1 MKQQA
6 QVVVIG
12 GGVVGASVLY
22 HLTLA
27 GWTDVM
33 MVERRE
39 LTHGSTWHSAGG
51 MHTLNGDPNVAA
63 LQRYTVDLYKTIE
76 AESGRDCG
84 IHLTGG
90 LVLADSPER
99 MDFLRMAHARGRY
112 LGMETELI
120 SPAEAHEMVPFL
132 DPQYFVGA
140 MVDQH
145 EGHVDPSGVTH
156 AYAECARQRG
166 AEINKYTWVHDITRA
181 ADGTWDLHVHD
192 TRPNQTG
199 DGDLGV
205 INCEHF
211 VNAGG
216 LWAREVGR
224 MTGLELPILAMEH
237 MYLITE
243 EVPQLAQWREQSS
256 LRGFHVMD
264 MGGEIYMR
272 EEGNSLLLGTYEKGG
287 VPWAPH
293 ATDWNFGAQLLTP
306 DLERIGENLDVGFQH
321 FPIFNEVG
329 IKDTINGPFTF
340 APDGNPLIGPVAG
353 QPGHWLA
360 CGVMAGL
367 SQGGGVGLSMA
378 NWMTEGDPGFDVW
391 GMDNARF
398 GDWATPRY
406 TNSKVRENYGRR
418 FSITFPNEELPAA
431 RDHIQ
436 SPIHDR
442 LSAHNAVWGA
452 SYGLEV
458 PLWFQ
463 RAGEE
468 PIEDVTFR
476 RSNAFEMVAEE
487 VAAVRSSVGLYEATG
502 YAKYEIG
509 GAGAREWL
517 DGLLANTI
525 PQPGRLALTPMLNA
539 QGKIIGDFTVGC
551 LANGLGEERF
561 MIFGS
566 GPAQRYHERW
576 FRHHLS
582 ATPVTS
588 GTGTNVTV
596 TSVPVPDVTLR
607 VCGPELT
614 GLSIAGPNAR
624 AVLDGLTDFDVSNAA
639 FGFLDLRDTWVGS
652 VPCMVGRVTFTGDL
666 GYEIWC
672 AAGYQQQ
679 LFDALMEAGAEY
691 GIRPF
696 GGRALDSLRLD
707 KAWGSW
713 GTEYRPIY
721 DPYEANMGWMV
732 KLGEAKGDFIGRD
745 AAAAAKQAGPA
756 RRLVSFELAVDAGGR
771 ADEAGAGAGTA
782 GDGDEP
788 ADCIGN
794 EPIWHHGPDG
804 NVVVGWVTSGGYA
817 HHSEMSVAMGYV
829 PAEIA
834 ASEGPW
840 QIEVVGVMRPARMLT
855 EAPFDPTGS
864 RLRS

>member
-1 MKQQA
+1 MKTQA

-63 LQRYTVDLYKTIE
+63 LQRYTVELYEKIQ

-120 SPAEAHEMVPFL
+120 SAAEAHDLVPFL
-132 DPQYFVGA
+132 DPQCFVGA
-140 MVDQH
+140 MFDQH

-156 AYAECARQRG
+156 AYAQCAQQRG

-192 TRPNQTG
+192 TRPNQG
-199 DGDLGV
+199 GANEDLGV

-216 LWAREVGR
+216 LWAREIGR

-243 EVPQLAQWREQSS
+243 PVPELAEWRAQSS

-264 MGGEIYMR
+264 LGGEIYMR
-272 EEGNSLLLGTYEKGG
+272 EEGDSLLLGTYERNG
-287 VPWAPH
+287 VPWAPQQ
-293 ATDWNFGAQLLTP
+293 TDWNFGAQLLTP
-306 DLERIGENLDVGFQH
+306 DLERIGDNLEVGFRH
-321 FPIFNEVG
+321 FPVFNDVG

-340 APDGNPLIGPVAG
+340 APDGNPLIGPVKG

-431 RDHIQ
+431 RNHLQ

-442 LSAHNAVWGA
+442 LTAHNAVWGA

-458 PLWFQ
+458 ALWFQ
-463 RAGEE
+463 REGLPAEE
-468 PIEDVTFR
+468 TVTFR
-476 RSNAFEMVAEE
+476 RSNAFELVAEE
-487 VAAVRSSVGLYEATG
+487 VAAVRSAVGMFETTG
-502 YAKYEIG
+502 YAKYEVN

-517 DGLLANTI
+517 DGLLTNTI
-525 PQPGRLALTPMLNA
+525 PAPGRLALTPMLNR

-551 LANGLGEERF
+551 LADGLGEERF

-566 GPAQRYHERW
+566 GPAQQYHERW
-576 FRHHLS
+576 FRQEL
-582 ATPVTS
+582 VTS
-588 GTGTNVTV
+588 GSGTNVTRTV
-596 TSVPVPDVTLR
+596 TSGSGAEVTLR

-624 AVLDGLTDFDVSNAA
+624 AVLDGLTDFDVSNEA
-639 FGFLDLRDTWVGS
+639 FGFLDFRQTWVGS

-672 AAGYQQQ
+672 AASYQQQ
-679 LFDALMEAGAEY
+679 LFDALVEAGEEH
-691 GIRPF
+691 GMRLF

-707 KAWGSW
+707 KTWGSW

-721 DPYEANMGWMV
+721 DPYEANIGWMV
-732 KLGEAKGDFIGRD
+732 KLDKRDFIGRD
-745 AAAAAKQAGPA
+745 AAAAAKEIGPA
-756 RRLVSFELAVDAGGR
+756 RKLVAFEI
-771 ADEAGAGAGTA
+771 AGAADT
-782 GDGDEP
+782 DSEP

-794 EPIWHHGPDG
+794 EPIWHDG
-804 NVVVGWVTSGGYA
+804 AVVGWVTSGGFA
-817 HHSEMSVAMGYV
+817 HHSRASIALGYV
-829 PAEIA
+829 PTEHA
-834 ASEGPW
+834 ASDGTWE
-840 QIEVVGVMRPARMLT
+840 IEVVGVMRSARLLT
-855 EAPFDPTGS
+855 EAPFDPTGA
-864 RLRS
+864 RMRA

>member
-1 MKQQA
+1 MKTQA

-63 LQRYTVDLYKTIE
+63 LQRYTVELYDKIQ

-84 IHLTGG
+84 IHMTGG
-90 LVLADSPER
+90 LQLADTPER
-99 MDFLRMAHARGRY
+99 MDYLRMAHARGRY
-112 LGMETELI
+112 LGMETELV
-120 SPAEAHEMVPFL
+120 SPKEAHELVPFL
-132 DPQYFVGA
+132 DPKYFVGA
-140 MVDQH
+140 MYDKH

-156 AYAECARQRG
+156 AYAECAQQRG
-166 AEINKYTWVHDITRA
+166 AEINKYVWVHDITRA

-192 TRPNQTG
+192 TRQNQ
-199 DGDLGV
+199 DLGI

-243 EVPQLAQWREQSS
+243 EVPQLEEWRQSS
-256 LRGFHVMD
+256 KMPGFHVVD
-264 MGGEIYMR
+264 LGGEIYMR
-272 EEGNSLLLGTYEKGG
+272 EEGNSLLLGTYERKG

-293 ATDWNFGAQLLTP
+293 HTDWNFGAQLLTP
-306 DLERIGENLDVGFQH
+306 DLERIGENLEVGFNH
-321 FPIFNEVG
+321 FPIFQEIG

-340 APDGNPLIGPVAG
+340 APDGNPLIGPVKG

-406 TNSKVRENYGRR
+406 TNAKVRENYGRR
-418 FSITFPNEELPAA
+418 FRITFPNEELPDA
-431 RDHIQ
+431 REHMK

-442 LSAHNAVWGA
+442 LDAHNAVWGA

-458 PLWFQ
+458 ALWFQ
-463 RAGEE
+463 TDGKAEE
-468 PIEDVTFR
+468 TVTFR
-476 RSNAFEMVAEE
+476 RSNAFDVVAEE
-487 VAAVRSSVGLYEATG
+487 VAAVRNGVGMFETTG
-502 YAKYEIG
+502 YAKYEVTG
-509 GAGAREWL
+509 TGARAWL
-517 DGLLANTI
+517 DGLLTNNI
-525 PQPGRLALTPMLNA
+525 PAAGRLALTPMLNH

-551 LANGLGEERF
+551 LADALGDERF

-566 GPAQRYHERW
+566 GAAQQYHERW
-576 FRHHLS
+576 FREQLR
-582 ATPVTS
+582 ATS
-588 GTGTNVTV
+588 GAGTGAGA
-596 TSVPVPDVTLR
+596 DVSLR
-607 VCGPELT
+607 VCGNELT
-614 GLSIAGPNAR
+614 GLSLAGPSAR
-624 AVLDGLTDFDVSNAA
+624 TVLDELTDFDVSNEE
-639 FGFLDLRDTWVGS
+639 FGFLDFRQTWVGS

-672 AAGYQQQ
+672 AASFQQQ
-679 LFDALMEAGAEY
+679 LFDTLSEAG
-691 GIRPF
+691 RPHGMRLF
-696 GGRALDSLRLD
+696 GLRALDSMRLD
-707 KAWGSW
+707 KGWGSW

-721 DPYEANMGWMV
+721 NPYEANMGWMV
-732 KLGEAKGDFIGRD
+732 RLGDQAKGDFVGRG
-745 AAAAAKQAGPA
+745 AAAAAKEAGPQ
-756 RRLVSFELAVDAGGR
+756 RKLVLFEMDAGTG
-771 ADEAGAGAGTA
+771 DEA
-782 GDGDEP
+782 

-794 EPIWHHGPDG
+794 EPIWHNGPDG
-804 NVVVGWVTSGGYA
+804 NTVVGWVTSGGYA
-817 HHSEMSVAMGYV
+817 HHSAKSIAMGYV
-829 PAEIA
+829 PTEH
-834 ASEGPW
+834 ASSDGRWE
-840 QIEVVGVMRPARMLT
+840 IEVVGVMRSATRL
-855 EAPFDPTGS
+855 EKAPFDPSGS
-864 RLRS
+864 RMRS

>member
-1 MKQQA
+1 MKTQA

-63 LQRYTVDLYKTIE
+63 LQRYTVELYDKIQ

-84 IHLTGG
+84 IHMTGG
-90 LVLADSPER
+90 LQLADTPER
-99 MDFLRMAHARGRY
+99 MDYLRMAHARGRY
-112 LGMETELI
+112 LGMETELV
-120 SPAEAHEMVPFL
+120 SPAEAHELVPFL
-132 DPQYFVGA
+132 DPKYFVGA
-140 MVDQH
+140 MYDKH

-156 AYAECARQRG
+156 AYAECAQQRG
-166 AEINKYTWVHDITRA
+166 AEINKYVWVHAITRA
-181 ADGTWDLHVHD
+181 ADGSSDLHVHD
-192 TRPNQTG
+192 TRKNE
-199 DGDLGV
+199 DLGI

-237 MYLITE
+237 MYVITE
-243 EVPQLAQWREQSS
+243 EVPQLTELRQSS
-256 LRGFHVMD
+256 KMTGFHVVD
-264 MGGEIYMR
+264 LGGEIYLR
-272 EEGNSLLLGTYEKGG
+272 EEGNSLLLGTYERKG

-293 ATDWNFGAQLLTP
+293 QTDWNFGAQLLTP
-306 DLERIGENLDVGFQH
+306 DLERIGENLEVGFNH
-321 FPIFNEVG
+321 FPIFQEIG

-340 APDGNPLIGPVAG
+340 APDGNPLIGPVKG

-418 FSITFPNEELPAA
+418 FRITFPNEELPDA
-431 RDHIQ
+431 REHMK

-442 LSAHNAVWGA
+442 LDSHNAVWGA

-458 PLWFQ
+458 ALWFQ
-463 RAGEE
+463 TQGKAEE
-468 PIEDVTFR
+468 TVTFR
-476 RSNAFEMVAEE
+476 RSNAFDVVAEE
-487 VAAVRSSVGLYEATG
+487 VAAVRNGVGMFETTG
-502 YAKYEIG
+502 YAKYEVAG
-509 GAGAREWL
+509 TGARAWL
-517 DGLLANTI
+517 DGLLTNNI
-525 PQPGRLALTPMLNA
+525 PAAGRLALTPMLNH

-551 LANGLGEERF
+551 LADALGDERF

-566 GPAQRYHERW
+566 GAAQQYHERW
-576 FRHHLS
+576 FREQLR
-582 ATPVTS
+582 ATS
-588 GTGTNVTV
+588 GAVAGAGARATGD
-596 TSVPVPDVTLR
+596 DVSLR
-607 VCGPELT
+607 VCGNELT

-624 AVLDGLTDFDVSNAA
+624 EVLDELTDFDVGNDE
-639 FGFLDLRDTWVGS
+639 FGFLDFRQTWVGS

-672 AAGYQQQ
+672 AASFQQQ
-679 LFDALMEAGAEY
+679 LFDTLAEAG
-691 GIRPF
+691 RPYDMRLF
-696 GGRALDSLRLD
+696 GLRALDSMRLD
-707 KAWGSW
+707 KGWGSW

-721 DPYEANMGWMV
+721 NPYEANMGWMV
-732 KLGEAKGDFIGRD
+732 RLGDPAKGDFVGRD
-745 AAAAAKQAGPA
+745 AAAAAKAAGPQ
-756 RRLVSFELAVDAGGR
+756 RKLVLFEMDAGTG
-771 ADEAGAGAGTA
+771 DEA
-782 GDGDEP
+782 

-794 EPIWHHGPDG
+794 EPIWHDGPDG
-804 NVVVGWVTSGGYA
+804 NTVVGWVTSGGYA
-817 HHSEMSVAMGYV
+817 HHSEKSIAMGYV
-829 PAEIA
+829 PVEHAG
-834 ASEGPW
+834 SDGPW
-840 QIEVVGVMRPARMLT
+840 EIEVVGVMRSATRLT
-855 EAPFDPTGS
+855 EAPFDPSGS
-864 RLRS
+864 RMRS

>member
-1 MKQQA
+1 MKTQA

-63 LQRYTVDLYKTIE
+63 LQRYTVELYDKIQ

-84 IHLTGG
+84 IHMTGG
-90 LVLADSPER
+90 LQLADTPER
-99 MDFLRMAHARGRY
+99 MDYLRMAHARGRY
-112 LGMETELI
+112 LGMETELV
-120 SPAEAHEMVPFL
+120 SPKEAHELVPFL
-132 DPQYFVGA
+132 DPKYFVGA
-140 MVDQH
+140 MYDKH

-156 AYAECARQRG
+156 AFAECAQQRG
-166 AEINKYTWVHDITRA
+166 AEINKYVWVHDITRA

-192 TRPNQTG
+192 TRQNQ
-199 DGDLGV
+199 DLGI

-243 EVPQLAQWREQSS
+243 EVPQLEEWRQSS
-256 LRGFHVMD
+256 KMPGFHVVD
-264 MGGEIYMR
+264 LGGEIYMR
-272 EEGNSLLLGTYEKGG
+272 EEGNSLLLGTYERKG

-293 ATDWNFGAQLLTP
+293 QTDWNFGAQLLTP
-306 DLERIGENLDVGFQH
+306 DLERIGDNLEVGFNH
-321 FPIFNEVG
+321 FPIFQEIG

-340 APDGNPLIGPVAG
+340 APDGNPLIGPVKG

-418 FSITFPNEELPAA
+418 FRITFPNEELPGA
-431 RDHIQ
+431 REHMQ
-436 SPIHDR
+436 SPIYDR
-442 LSAHNAVWGA
+442 LDSHNAVWGA

-458 PLWFQ
+458 ALWFQ
-463 RAGEE
+463 TEGKAEE
-468 PIEDVTFR
+468 TVTFR
-476 RSNAFEMVAEE
+476 RSNAFDVVAEE
-487 VAAVRSSVGLYEATG
+487 VAAVRNGVGMFEATG
-502 YAKYEIG
+502 YAKYEVTG
-509 GAGAREWL
+509 TGARAWL
-517 DGLLANTI
+517 DGLFTNNI
-525 PQPGRLALTPMLNA
+525 PPAGRLALTPMLNH

-551 LANGLGEERF
+551 LTDALGDERF

-566 GPAQRYHERW
+566 GAAQQYHERW
-576 FRHHLS
+576 FREQLRVVS
-582 ATPVTS
+582 PA
-588 GTGTNVTV
+588 GG
-596 TSVPVPDVTLR
+596 DVSLR
-607 VCGPELT
+607 VCGNELT

-624 AVLDGLTDFDVSNAA
+624 AVLDELTDFDVSNDE
-639 FGFLDLRDTWVGS
+639 FGFLDFRQTWVGS

-672 AAGYQQQ
+672 AASFQQQ
-679 LFDALMEAGAEY
+679 LFDTLFEAG
-691 GIRPF
+691 RPHGMRLF
-696 GGRALDSLRLD
+696 GLRALDSMRLD
-707 KAWGSW
+707 KGWGSW

-732 KLGEAKGDFIGRD
+732 RLGDEAKGDFVGRD
-745 AAAAAKQAGPA
+745 AAEAAKQAGPK
-756 RRLVSFELAVDAGGR
+756 RKLVLFEMDAG
-771 ADEAGAGAGTA
+771 T
-782 GDGDEP
+782 GDDA

-794 EPIWHHGPDG
+794 EPIWHNGPDG
-804 NVVVGWVTSGGYA
+804 NTVVGWVTSGGYA
-817 HHSEMSVAMGYV
+817 HHSEKSIAMGYV
-829 PAEIA
+829 PAVHA
-834 ASEGPW
+834 TSDGPW
-840 QIEVVGVMRPARMLT
+840 EIEVVGVMRSATRLT
-855 EAPFDPTGS
+855 EAPFDPSGA
-864 RLRS
+864 RMRS

>member
-1 MKQQA
+1 MKTQA

-63 LQRYTVDLYKTIE
+63 LQRYTVELYDKIQ

-84 IHLTGG
+84 IHMTGG
-90 LVLADSPER
+90 LQLADTPER
-99 MDFLRMAHARGRY
+99 MDYLRMAHARGRY
-112 LGMETELI
+112 LGMETELV
-120 SPAEAHEMVPFL
+120 SPKEAHELVPFL
-132 DPQYFVGA
+132 DPKYFVGA
-140 MVDQH
+140 MYDKH

-156 AYAECARQRG
+156 AYAECAQQRG
-166 AEINKYTWVHDITRA
+166 AEINKYVWVHDITRA

-192 TRPNQTG
+192 TRQNQ
-199 DGDLGV
+199 DLGI

-243 EVPQLAQWREQSS
+243 EVPQLEEWRQSS
-256 LRGFHVMD
+256 KMSGFHVVD
-264 MGGEIYMR
+264 LGGEMYMR
-272 EEGNSLLLGTYEKGG
+272 EEGNSLLLGTYERKG

-293 ATDWNFGAQLLTP
+293 QTDWSFGAQLLTP
-306 DLERIGENLDVGFQH
+306 DLERIGENLEVGFNH
-321 FPIFNEVG
+321 FPIFQEIG

-340 APDGNPLIGPVAG
+340 APDGNPLIGPVKG

-378 NWMTEGDPGFDVW
+378 NWMTEGDPGFDIW

-418 FSITFPNEELPAA
+418 FRITFPNEELPDA
-431 RDHIQ
+431 REHMQ

-442 LSAHNAVWGA
+442 LESHNAVWGA

-458 PLWFQ
+458 ALWFQ
-463 RAGEE
+463 THGKAEE
-468 PIEDVTFR
+468 NVTFR
-476 RSNAFEMVAEE
+476 RSNAFDVVAEE
-487 VAAVRSSVGLYEATG
+487 VAAVRNGVGIFETTG
-502 YAKYEIG
+502 YAKYEVTG
-509 GAGAREWL
+509 NGARAWL
-517 DGLLANTI
+517 DGLLTNNI
-525 PQPGRLALTPMLNA
+525 PPAGRLALTPMLNH

-551 LANGLGEERF
+551 LTDALGDERF

-566 GPAQRYHERW
+566 GAAQQYHERW
-576 FRHHLS
+576 FREQLRVGS
-582 ATPVTS
+582 PA
-588 GTGTNVTV
+588 GG
-596 TSVPVPDVTLR
+596 DVSLR
-607 VCGPELT
+607 VCGNELT

-624 AVLDGLTDFDVSNAA
+624 VVLDELTDFDVSNDE
-639 FGFLDLRDTWVGS
+639 FGFLDFRQTWVGS

-672 AAGYQQQ
+672 AASFQQQ
-679 LFDALMEAGAEY
+679 LFDTLSEAG
-691 GIRPF
+691 RPHRMRLF
-696 GGRALDSLRLD
+696 GLRALDSMRLD
-707 KAWGSW
+707 KGWGSW

-732 KLGEAKGDFIGRD
+732 RLGDESKSDFVGRN
-745 AAAAAKQAGPA
+745 AAEAAKQAGPK
-756 RRLVSFELAVDAGGR
+756 RKLVLFEMDAGTG
-771 ADEAGAGAGTA
+771 DEA
-782 GDGDEP
+782 

-794 EPIWHHGPDG
+794 EPIWHNGPDG
-804 NVVVGWVTSGGYA
+804 NAVVGWVTSGGYA
-817 HHSEMSVAMGYV
+817 HHSEKSIAMGYV
-829 PAEIA
+829 PAVHA
-834 ASEGPW
+834 TSDGPW
-840 QIEVVGVMRPARMLT
+840 EIEVLGVMRSATRLT
-855 EAPFDPTGS
+855 EAPFDPSGA
-864 RLRS
+864 RMRS

>member
-1 MKQQA
+1 MKTQA

-63 LQRYTVDLYKTIE
+63 LQRYTVELYDKIQ

-84 IHLTGG
+84 IHMTGG
-90 LVLADSPER
+90 LQLADTPER
-99 MDFLRMAHARGRY
+99 MDYLRMAHARGRY
-112 LGMETELI
+112 LGMETELV
-120 SPAEAHEMVPFL
+120 SPKEAHELVPFL
-132 DPQYFVGA
+132 DPKYFVGA
-140 MVDQH
+140 MYDKH

-156 AYAECARQRG
+156 AYAECAQQRG
-166 AEINKYTWVHDITRA
+166 AEINKYVWVHDITRA

-192 TRPNQTG
+192 TRQNQ
-199 DGDLGV
+199 DLGI

-211 VNAGG
+211 VNARG

-243 EVPQLAQWREQSS
+243 EVPQLEEWRQSS
-256 LRGFHVMD
+256 KMPGFHVVD
-264 MGGEIYMR
+264 LGGEIYMR
-272 EEGNSLLLGTYEKGG
+272 EEGNSLLLGTYERKG

-293 ATDWNFGAQLLTP
+293 QTDWNFGAQLLTP
-306 DLERIGENLDVGFQH
+306 DLERIGENLEVGFNH
-321 FPIFNEVG
+321 FPIFQEIG

-340 APDGNPLIGPVAG
+340 APDGNPLIGPVKG

-418 FSITFPNEELPAA
+418 FRITFPNEELPDA
-431 RDHIQ
+431 REHMQ

-442 LSAHNAVWGA
+442 LDSHNAVWGA

-458 PLWFQ
+458 ALWFQ
-463 RAGEE
+463 THGKAEE
-468 PIEDVTFR
+468 TVTFR
-476 RSNAFEMVAEE
+476 RSNAFDVVADE
-487 VAAVRSSVGLYEATG
+487 VAAVRNGVGMFETTG
-502 YAKYEIG
+502 YAKYEVT
-509 GAGAREWL
+509 GAGARAWL
-517 DGLLANTI
+517 DGLLTNNI
-525 PQPGRLALTPMLNA
+525 PPASRLALTPMLNH

-551 LANGLGEERF
+551 LTDALGDERF
-561 MIFGS
+561 LIFGS
-566 GPAQRYHERW
+566 GAAQQYHERW
-576 FRHHLS
+576 FREQLRVAS
-582 ATPVTS
+582 PA
-588 GTGTNVTV
+588 GG
-596 TSVPVPDVTLR
+596 DVSLR
-607 VCGPELT
+607 VCGNELT

-624 AVLDGLTDFDVSNAA
+624 VVLDELTDFDVGNDE
-639 FGFLDLRDTWVGS
+639 FGFLDFRQTWVGS

-672 AAGYQQQ
+672 AASFQQQ
-679 LFDALMEAGAEY
+679 LFDTLSEAG
-691 GIRPF
+691 RPHGMRLF
-696 GGRALDSLRLD
+696 GLRALDSMRLD
-707 KAWGSW
+707 KGWGSW

-732 KLGEAKGDFIGRD
+732 RLSDEAKGDFVGRD
-745 AAAAAKQAGPA
+745 AAEAAKQAGPK
-756 RRLVSFELAVDAGGR
+756 RKLVLFEMDAGTG
-771 ADEAGAGAGTA
+771 DEA
-782 GDGDEP
+782 

-794 EPIWHHGPDG
+794 EPIWHNGPDG
-804 NVVVGWVTSGGYA
+804 NTVVGWVTSGGYA
-817 HHSEMSVAMGYV
+817 HHSEKSIAMGYV
-829 PAEIA
+829 PAVHA
-834 ASEGPW
+834 TSDGPW
-840 QIEVVGVMRPARMLT
+840 EIEVVGVMRSATRLT
-855 EAPFDPTGS
+855 EAPFDPSGA
-864 RLRS
+864 RMRS

>member
-1 MKQQA
+1 MKTQA

-63 LQRYTVDLYKTIE
+63 LQRYTVELYDKIQ

-84 IHLTGG
+84 IHMTGG
-90 LVLADSPER
+90 LQLADTPER
-99 MDFLRMAHARGRY
+99 MDYLRMAHARGRY
-112 LGMETELI
+112 LGMETELV
-120 SPAEAHEMVPFL
+120 SPKEAHELVPFL
-132 DPQYFVGA
+132 DPKYFVGA
-140 MVDQH
+140 MYDKH

-156 AYAECARQRG
+156 AYAECAQQRG
-166 AEINKYTWVHDITRA
+166 AEINKYVWVHDITRA

-192 TRPNQTG
+192 TRQNQ
-199 DGDLGV
+199 DLGI

-243 EVPQLAQWREQSS
+243 EVPQLEEWRQSS
-256 LRGFHVMD
+256 KMSGFHVVD
-264 MGGEIYMR
+264 LGGEMYMR
-272 EEGNSLLLGTYEKGG
+272 EEGNSLLLGTYERKG

-293 ATDWNFGAQLLTP
+293 QTDWSFGAQLLTP
-306 DLERIGENLDVGFQH
+306 DLERIGENLEVGFNH
-321 FPIFNEVG
+321 FPIFQEIG

-340 APDGNPLIGPVAG
+340 APDGNPLIGPVKG

-378 NWMTEGDPGFDVW
+378 NWMTEGDPGFDIW

-418 FSITFPNEELPAA
+418 FRITFPNEELPDA
-431 RDHIQ
+431 REHMQ

-442 LSAHNAVWGA
+442 LESHNAVWGA

-458 PLWFQ
+458 ALWFQ
-463 RAGEE
+463 THGKAEE
-468 PIEDVTFR
+468 NVTFR
-476 RSNAFEMVAEE
+476 RSNAFDVVAEE
-487 VAAVRSSVGLYEATG
+487 VAAVRNGVGIFETTG
-502 YAKYEIG
+502 YAKYEVTG
-509 GAGAREWL
+509 TGARAWL
-517 DGLLANTI
+517 DGLLTNNI
-525 PQPGRLALTPMLNA
+525 PPAGRLALTPMLNH

-551 LANGLGEERF
+551 LTDALGDERF

-566 GPAQRYHERW
+566 GAAQQYHERW
-576 FRHHLS
+576 FREQLRVAS
-582 ATPVTS
+582 PA
-588 GTGTNVTV
+588 GG
-596 TSVPVPDVTLR
+596 DVSLR
-607 VCGPELT
+607 VCGNELT

-624 AVLDGLTDFDVSNAA
+624 VVLDELTDFDVSNDE
-639 FGFLDLRDTWVGS
+639 FGFLDFRQTWVGS

-672 AAGYQQQ
+672 AASFQQQ
-679 LFDALMEAGAEY
+679 LFDTLFEAG
-691 GIRPF
+691 RPHGMRLF
-696 GGRALDSLRLD
+696 GLRALDSMRLD
-707 KAWGSW
+707 KGWGSW

-732 KLGEAKGDFIGRD
+732 RLGDESKSDFVGRN
-745 AAAAAKQAGPA
+745 AAEAAKQAGPK
-756 RRLVSFELAVDAGGR
+756 RKLVLFEMDAGTG
-771 ADEAGAGAGTA
+771 DEA
-782 GDGDEP
+782 

-794 EPIWHHGPDG
+794 EPIWHNGPDG
-804 NVVVGWVTSGGYA
+804 NAVVGWVTSGGYA
-817 HHSEMSVAMGYV
+817 HHSEKSIAMGYV
-829 PAEIA
+829 PAVHA
-834 ASEGPW
+834 TSDGPW
-840 QIEVVGVMRPARMLT
+840 EIEVLGVMRSATRLT
-855 EAPFDPTGS
+855 EAPFDPSGA
-864 RLRS
+864 RMRS

>member
-1 MKQQA
+1 MKTQA

-63 LQRYTVDLYKTIE
+63 LQRYTVELYDKIQ

-84 IHLTGG
+84 IHMTGG
-90 LVLADSPER
+90 LQLADTPER
-99 MDFLRMAHARGRY
+99 MDYLRMAHARGRY
-112 LGMETELI
+112 LGMETELV
-120 SPAEAHEMVPFL
+120 SPKEAHELVPFL
-132 DPQYFVGA
+132 DPKYFVGA
-140 MVDQH
+140 MYDKH

-156 AYAECARQRG
+156 AYAECAQQRG
-166 AEINKYTWVHDITRA
+166 AEINKYVWVHDITRA
-181 ADGTWDLHVHD
+181 PDGTWDLHVHD
-192 TRPNQTG
+192 TRQNQ
-199 DGDLGV
+199 DLGI

-243 EVPQLAQWREQSS
+243 EVPQLKEWRQSS
-256 LRGFHVMD
+256 KMPGFHVVD
-264 MGGEIYMR
+264 LGGEIYMR
-272 EEGNSLLLGTYEKGG
+272 EEGNSLLLGTYERKG

-293 ATDWNFGAQLLTP
+293 QTDWNFGAQLLTP
-306 DLERIGENLDVGFQH
+306 DLERIGDNLEVGFNH
-321 FPIFNEVG
+321 FPIFQEIG

-340 APDGNPLIGPVAG
+340 APDGNPLIGPVKG

-418 FSITFPNEELPAA
+418 FRITFPNEELPDA
-431 RDHIQ
+431 REHMQ

-442 LSAHNAVWGA
+442 LDSHNAVWGA

-458 PLWFQ
+458 ALWFQ
-463 RAGEE
+463 THGKAEE
-468 PIEDVTFR
+468 TVTFR
-476 RSNAFEMVAEE
+476 RSNAFDVVAEE
-487 VAAVRSSVGLYEATG
+487 VSAVRNGVGMFETTG
-502 YAKYEIG
+502 YAKYEVTG
-509 GAGAREWL
+509 TGARAWL
-517 DGLLANTI
+517 DGLLTNNI
-525 PQPGRLALTPMLNA
+525 PPAGRLALTPMLNH

-551 LANGLGEERF
+551 LTNALGDERF

-566 GPAQRYHERW
+566 GAAQQYHERW
-576 FRHHLS
+576 FREQLRVAS
-582 ATPVTS
+582 PA
-588 GTGTNVTV
+588 GG
-596 TSVPVPDVTLR
+596 DVSLR
-607 VCGPELT
+607 VCGNELT

-624 AVLDGLTDFDVSNAA
+624 AVLDELTDFDVSNDE
-639 FGFLDLRDTWVGS
+639 FGFLDFRQTWVGS

-672 AAGYQQQ
+672 AASFQQQ
-679 LFDALMEAGAEY
+679 LFDTLFEAG
-691 GIRPF
+691 RPHGMRLF
-696 GGRALDSLRLD
+696 GLRALDSMRLD
-707 KAWGSW
+707 KGWGSW

-732 KLGEAKGDFIGRD
+732 RLGDEAKGDFVGRD
-745 AAAAAKQAGPA
+745 AAEAAKQTGPK
-756 RRLVSFELAVDAGGR
+756 RKLVLFEMDAGTG
-771 ADEAGAGAGTA
+771 DEA
-782 GDGDEP
+782 

-794 EPIWHHGPDG
+794 EPIWHNGPDG
-804 NVVVGWVTSGGYA
+804 NTVVGWVTSGGYA
-817 HHSEMSVAMGYV
+817 HHSEKSIAMGYV
-829 PAEIA
+829 PAVHA
-834 ASEGPW
+834 ASDGPW
-840 QIEVVGVMRPARMLT
+840 EIEVVGVMRSATRLT
-855 EAPFDPTGS
+855 EAPFDPSGA
-864 RLRS
+864 RMRS

>member
-1 MKQQA
+1 MKTQA

-63 LQRYTVDLYKTIE
+63 LQRYTVELYDKIQ

-84 IHLTGG
+84 IHMTGG
-90 LVLADSPER
+90 LQLADTPER
-99 MDFLRMAHARGRY
+99 MDYLRMAHARGRY
-112 LGMETELI
+112 LGMETELV
-120 SPAEAHEMVPFL
+120 SPAEAHELVPFL
-132 DPQYFVGA
+132 DPKYFVGA
-140 MVDQH
+140 MYDKH

-156 AYAECARQRG
+156 AYAECAQQRG
-166 AEINKYTWVHDITRA
+166 AEINKYVWVHDITRA

-192 TRPNQTG
+192 TRQNQ
-199 DGDLGV
+199 DLGI

-243 EVPQLAQWREQSS
+243 EVPQLEEWRQSS
-256 LRGFHVMD
+256 KMPGFHVVD
-264 MGGEIYMR
+264 LGGEIYMR
-272 EEGNSLLLGTYEKGG
+272 EEGNSLLLGTYERKG

-293 ATDWNFGAQLLTP
+293 QTDWNFGAQLLTP
-306 DLERIGENLDVGFQH
+306 DLERIGENLEVGFNH
-321 FPIFNEVG
+321 FPIFQEIG

-340 APDGNPLIGPVAG
+340 APDGNPLIGPVKG

-418 FSITFPNEELPAA
+418 FRITFPNEELPGA
-431 RDHIQ
+431 REHMQ
-436 SPIHDR
+436 SPIYDR
-442 LSAHNAVWGA
+442 LDSHNAVWGA

-458 PLWFQ
+458 ALWFQ
-463 RAGEE
+463 TEGKAEE
-468 PIEDVTFR
+468 TVTFR
-476 RSNAFEMVAEE
+476 RSNAFEVVAEE
-487 VAAVRSSVGLYEATG
+487 VAAVRNGVGMFEATG
-502 YAKYEIG
+502 YAKYEVAG
-509 GAGAREWL
+509 TGARAWL
-517 DGLLANTI
+517 DGMLSNNI
-525 PQPGRLALTPMLNA
+525 PGAGRLALTPMLNH

-551 LANGLGEERF
+551 LADALGDERF

-566 GPAQRYHERW
+566 GAAQQYHERW
-576 FRHHLS
+576 FREQLRIS
-582 ATPVTS
+582 LLKGERE
-588 GTGTNVTV
+588 GTGF
-596 TSVPVPDVTLR
+596 DVRLA
-607 VCGPELT
+607 VCGNELT

-624 AVLDGLTDFDVSNAA
+624 KVLEELTDFDVSNDE
-639 FGFLDLRDTWVGS
+639 FCFLDFRQTWVGS

-672 AAGYQQQ
+672 AASFQQQ
-679 LFDALMEAGAEY
+679 LFDTLSDAGQLH
-691 GIRPF
+691 GMRLF
-696 GGRALDSLRLD
+696 GLRALDSMRLD
-707 KAWGSW
+707 KGWGSW

-732 KLGEAKGDFIGRD
+732 RLDDQAKGDFIGRD
-745 AAAAAKQAGPA
+745 AAVAAKAAGPK
-756 RRLVSFELAVDAGGR
+756 RKLVLFEMDAGTG
-771 ADEAGAGAGTA
+771 DEA
-782 GDGDEP
+782 

-794 EPIWHHGPDG
+794 EPIWHDGPDG
-804 NVVVGWVTSGGYA
+804 NAVVGWVTSGGYA
-817 HHSEMSVAMGYV
+817 HHSEKSIAMGYV
-829 PAEIA
+829 PAEHTG
-834 ASEGPW
+834 SDGPW
-840 QIEVVGVMRPARMLT
+840 EIEVVGVMRSATRLN
-855 EAPFDPTGS
+855 EAPFDPSGA
-864 RLRS
+864 RMRS

>member
-1 MKQQA
+1 MKTQA

-63 LQRYTVDLYKTIE
+63 LQRYTVELYDKIQ

-84 IHLTGG
+84 IHMTGG
-90 LVLADSPER
+90 LQLADTPER
-99 MDFLRMAHARGRY
+99 MDYLRMAHARGRY
-112 LGMETELI
+112 LGMETELV
-120 SPAEAHEMVPFL
+120 SPKEAHELVPFL
-132 DPQYFVGA
+132 DPKYFVGA
-140 MVDQH
+140 MYDKH

-156 AYAECARQRG
+156 AYAECAQQRG
-166 AEINKYTWVHDITRA
+166 AEINKYVWVHDITRA

-192 TRPNQTG
+192 TRQNQ
-199 DGDLGV
+199 DLGI

-243 EVPQLAQWREQSS
+243 EVPQLEEWRQSS
-256 LRGFHVMD
+256 KMSGFHVVD
-264 MGGEIYMR
+264 LGGEMYMR
-272 EEGNSLLLGTYEKGG
+272 EEGNSLLLGTYERKG

-293 ATDWNFGAQLLTP
+293 QTDWSFGAQLLTP
-306 DLERIGENLDVGFQH
+306 DLERIGENLEVGFNH
-321 FPIFNEVG
+321 FPIFQEIG

-340 APDGNPLIGPVAG
+340 APDGNPLIGPVKG

-378 NWMTEGDPGFDVW
+378 NWMTEGDPGFDIW

-418 FSITFPNEELPAA
+418 FRITFPNEELPDA
-431 RDHIQ
+431 REHMQ

-442 LSAHNAVWGA
+442 LESHNAVWGA

-458 PLWFQ
+458 ALWFQ
-463 RAGEE
+463 THGKAEE
-468 PIEDVTFR
+468 NVTFR
-476 RSNAFEMVAEE
+476 RSNAFDVVAEE
-487 VAAVRSSVGLYEATG
+487 VAAVRNGVGIFETTG
-502 YAKYEIG
+502 YAKYEVTG
-509 GAGAREWL
+509 TGARAWL
-517 DGLLANTI
+517 DGLLTNNI
-525 PQPGRLALTPMLNA
+525 PPAGRLALTPMLNH

-551 LANGLGEERF
+551 LTDALGDERF

-566 GPAQRYHERW
+566 GAAQQYHERW
-576 FRHHLS
+576 FREQLRVAS
-582 ATPVTS
+582 PA
-588 GTGTNVTV
+588 GG
-596 TSVPVPDVTLR
+596 DVSLR
-607 VCGPELT
+607 VCGNELT

-624 AVLDGLTDFDVSNAA
+624 VVLDELTDFDVSNDE
-639 FGFLDLRDTWVGS
+639 FGFLDFRQTWVGS

-672 AAGYQQQ
+672 AASFQQQ
-679 LFDALMEAGAEY
+679 LFDTLSEAG
-691 GIRPF
+691 RPHRMRLF
-696 GGRALDSLRLD
+696 GLRALDSMRLD
-707 KAWGSW
+707 KGWGSW

-732 KLGEAKGDFIGRD
+732 RLGDESKSDFVGRN
-745 AAAAAKQAGPA
+745 AAEAAKQAGPK
-756 RRLVSFELAVDAGGR
+756 RKLVLFEMDAGTG
-771 ADEAGAGAGTA
+771 DEA
-782 GDGDEP
+782 

-794 EPIWHHGPDG
+794 EPIWHNGPDG
-804 NVVVGWVTSGGYA
+804 NAVVGWVTSGGYA
-817 HHSEMSVAMGYV
+817 HHSEKSIAMGYV
-829 PAEIA
+829 PAVHA
-834 ASEGPW
+834 TSDGPW
-840 QIEVVGVMRPARMLT
+840 EIEVLGVMRSAARLT
-855 EAPFDPTGS
+855 EAPFDPSGA
-864 RLRS
+864 RMRS

>member
-1 MKQQA
+1 MKTQA

-63 LQRYTVDLYKTIE
+63 LQRYTVELYDKIQ

-84 IHLTGG
+84 IHMTGG
-90 LVLADSPER
+90 LQLADTPER
-99 MDFLRMAHARGRY
+99 MDYLRMAHARGRY
-112 LGMETELI
+112 LGMETELV
-120 SPAEAHEMVPFL
+120 SPKEAHELVPFL
-132 DPQYFVGA
+132 DPKYFVGA
-140 MVDQH
+140 MYDKH

-156 AYAECARQRG
+156 AYAECAQQRG
-166 AEINKYTWVHDITRA
+166 AEINKYVWVHDITRA

-192 TRPNQTG
+192 TRQNQ
-199 DGDLGV
+199 DLGI

-243 EVPQLAQWREQSS
+243 EVPQLEEWRQSS
-256 LRGFHVMD
+256 KMSGFHVVD
-264 MGGEIYMR
+264 LGGEMYMR
-272 EEGNSLLLGTYEKGG
+272 EEGNSLLLGTYERKG

-293 ATDWNFGAQLLTP
+293 QTDWSFGAQLLTP
-306 DLERIGENLDVGFQH
+306 DLERIGENLEVGFNH
-321 FPIFNEVG
+321 FPIFQEIG

-340 APDGNPLIGPVAG
+340 APDGNPLIGPVKG

-378 NWMTEGDPGFDVW
+378 NWMTEGDPGFDIW

-418 FSITFPNEELPAA
+418 FRITFPNEELPDA
-431 RDHIQ
+431 REHMQ

-442 LSAHNAVWGA
+442 LESHNAVWGA

-458 PLWFQ
+458 ALWFQ
-463 RAGEE
+463 THGKAEE
-468 PIEDVTFR
+468 NVTFR
-476 RSNAFEMVAEE
+476 RSNAFDVVAEE
-487 VAAVRSSVGLYEATG
+487 VAAVRNGVGIFETTG
-502 YAKYEIG
+502 YAKYEVTG
-509 GAGAREWL
+509 TGARAWL
-517 DGLLANTI
+517 DGLLTNNI
-525 PQPGRLALTPMLNA
+525 PPAGRLALTPMLNH

-551 LANGLGEERF
+551 LTDALGDERF

-566 GPAQRYHERW
+566 GAAQQYHERW
-576 FRHHLS
+576 FREQLRVAS
-582 ATPVTS
+582 PA
-588 GTGTNVTV
+588 GG
-596 TSVPVPDVTLR
+596 DVSLR
-607 VCGPELT
+607 VCGNELT

-624 AVLDGLTDFDVSNAA
+624 VVLDELTDFDVSNDE
-639 FGFLDLRDTWVGS
+639 FGFLDFRQTWVGS

-672 AAGYQQQ
+672 AASFQQQ
-679 LFDALMEAGAEY
+679 LFDTLSEAG
-691 GIRPF
+691 RPHRMRLF
-696 GGRALDSLRLD
+696 GLRALDSMRLD
-707 KAWGSW
+707 KGWGSW

-732 KLGEAKGDFIGRD
+732 RLGDESKSDFVGRN
-745 AAAAAKQAGPA
+745 AAEAAKQAGPK
-756 RRLVSFELAVDAGGR
+756 RKLVLFEMDAGTG
-771 ADEAGAGAGTA
+771 DEA
-782 GDGDEP
+782 

-794 EPIWHHGPDG
+794 EPIWHNGPDG
-804 NVVVGWVTSGGYA
+804 NAVVGWVTSGGYA
-817 HHSEMSVAMGYV
+817 HHSEKSIAMGYV
-829 PAEIA
+829 PAVHA
-834 ASEGPW
+834 TSDGPW
-840 QIEVVGVMRPARMLT
+840 EIEVLGVMRSATRLT
-855 EAPFDPTGS
+855 EAPFDPSGA
-864 RLRS
+864 RMRS